1 MIRVILIQ
9 IRKQPLFV
17 VDEIMVEAIPELV
30 VFLQV
35 CWGLVLTCD
44 DGCVSGSGHGRS
56 CCDRGHRDHD
66 DVRDR
71 DHHDHVRDDDVRG
84 HVRDDGDIAN
94 DRDGDGG
101 DRASDHDRDDDAHA
115 NSQVD
120 SMQPSPQK
128 NHSKK

>member
-1 MIRVILIQ
+1 
-9 IRKQPLFV
+9 
-17 VDEIMVEAIPELV
+17 MVEAIPELV

-66 DVRDR
+66 DAHVRDR
-71 DHHDHVRDDDVRG
+71 DHVSDDVRG
-84 HVRDDGDIAN
+84 HVRGDGDDAN

-101 DRASDHDRDDDAHA
+101 DRASDHDRDDDDAHA
-115 NSQVD
+115 NSQAD
-120 SMQPSPQK
+120 SMRLSPQK